1 MNISEWQKIIA
12 NETTDKES
20 FSKIYKQ
27 PIQLNTKKINDLIKK
42 WDKEFNRHLSKED
55 KQMANKQMKR
65 YSTSLIIR
73 EVQVKT
79 TMRYHLMPVRMAT
92 IKSSAN
98 NKCQRRCREME
109 ILLHC
114 WSECKLVQP
123 LWRTVWIFFR
133 KKNENRTA
141 L

>member
-42 WDKEFNRHLSKED
+42 WAKEFNRHLSKED

-98 NKCQRRCREME
+98 NKC
-109 ILLHC
+109 
-114 WSECKLVQP
+114 
-123 LWRTVWIFFR
+123 
-133 KKNENRTA
+133 
-141 L
+141 